1 MDKKWAERL
10 MGKGVE
16 GGDGFRWSFFGL
28 YSIIKL
34 KRAVCWHDSFKY

>member
-16 GGDGFRWSFFGL
+16 GGDGFRWSFFAL
-28 YSIIKL
+28 YTWQILINNL
-34 KRAVCWHDSFKY
+34 KFYF